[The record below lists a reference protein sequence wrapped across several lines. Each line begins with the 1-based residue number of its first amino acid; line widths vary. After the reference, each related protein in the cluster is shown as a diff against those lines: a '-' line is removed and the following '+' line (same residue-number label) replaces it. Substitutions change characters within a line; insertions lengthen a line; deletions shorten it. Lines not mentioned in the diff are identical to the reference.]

1 MASKTRGL
9 RVPEE
14 LEREIEREA
23 EAVGKSWSAMTKDL
37 LTEAIKMRRAPGVVF
52 ADGPAGRRPVVA
64 GSGLDVWEVIATRR
78 AGGEDRAKLRVSLHL
93 LTEAQIRAALSYY
106 ELYPGD
112 IDPRLERERQWTP
125 ERVRRELPF
134 STPDTVH
141 K

>member
-64 GSGLDVWEVIATRR
+64 GSGLDVWEVIATWR
-78 AGGEDRAKLRVSLHL
+78 AGGEDRAKLRESLHW
-93 LTEAQIRAALSYY
+93 LTEALARGLPTSALNADRYAFLRG
-106 ELYPGD
+106 EA
-112 IDPRLERERQWTP
+112 RF
-125 ERVRRELPF
+125 RELL
-134 STPDTVH
+134 SH
-141 K
+141 

>member
-23 EAVGKSWSAMTKDL
+23 EAGGKSWSAMTKDL

-64 GSGLDVWEVIATRR
+64 GSGLDVWEVVATWQ
-78 AGGEDRAKLRVSLHL
+78 GVSEDRGKLRESLAW
-93 LTEAQIRAALSYY
+93 LTEVQIRAALSYY

-125 ERVRRELPF
+125 ERVRREFPF
-134 STPDTVH
+134 SMPDIPRE
-141 K
+141 

>member
-23 EAVGKSWSAMTKDL
+23 AAVGKSWSAMTKDL

-52 ADGPAGRRPVVA
+52 ADGQAGRRPVVA
-64 GSGLDVWEVIATRR
+64 GSGLDVWEVVATWQ
-78 AGGEDRAKLRVSLHL
+78 AGGENRAKLRESLHW

-112 IDPRLERERQWTP
+112 IDPRLEREQQWTL
-125 ERVRRELPF
+125 ERVRRDLPF

-141 K
+141 E

>member
-23 EAVGKSWSAMTKDL
+23 EAVGKSWSAMSKDL

-64 GSGLDVWEVIATRR
+64 GSGLDVWEVVATWQ
-78 AGGEDRAKLRVSLHL
+78 AGGEDRTKLRESLHW

-112 IDPRLERERQWTP
+112 IDPRLEREQQWTP

-134 STPDTVH
+134 SMPDTVH
-141 K
+141 E